1 MDLSGFRETI
11 STRGKILPARSRMV
25 GSVNGKSIIVPRI
38 TVLGQGR
45 SLAHPTIKQGQPSA
59 ADMLDGIHKPQP
71 FYDKLLVS
79 SIKGEVKKKHFSFG
93 WNFSCFSAHSIE
105 LVLF

>member
-38 TVLGQGR
+38 RVLGQGR
-45 SLAHPTIKQGQPSA
+45 SLAHPTIKQDKPFA
-59 ADMLDGIHKPQP
+59 ADMLDGIHKPQAL
-71 FYDKLLVS
+71 FDKLLVS
-79 SIKGEVKKKHFSFG
+79 SMSPTWPLILRASRNHLAV
-93 WNFSCFSAHSIE
+93 
-105 LVLF
+105 

>member
-38 TVLGQGR
+38 RLVGRGR
-45 SLAHPTIKQGQPSA
+45 SFAHPTINKDQRYA
-59 ADMLDGIHKPQP
+59 ADMLDGI
-71 FYDKLLVS
+71 DKLSFFDTVPALANWTCVVIAPFQRS
-79 SIKGEVKKKHFSFG
+79 VK
-93 WNFSCFSAHSIE
+93 
-105 LVLF
+105 